1 MTAIDISGFFYS
13 KIIEF
18 LASMLAYYIL
28 INDTWV
34 LNLYRLL
41 SILYMCA
48 EYDHG
53 IVAVI
58 LGSKIPYSLCTES
71 LVIPIY
77 DDGIDEDVEG
87 LILFLDV
94 MESQLDP
101 RDVGYINVSRSAYLI
116 TIYPS
121 GMQKYTI
128 NIIVILKIRHL

>member
-1 MTAIDISGFFYS
+1 MTAINISGFFYS

-18 LASMLAYYIL
+18 LASMLVYYIL
-28 INDTWV
+28 IDDTWV
-34 LNLYRLL
+34 LNLYQLL

-58 LGSKIPYSLCTES
+58 AGSKIPYSFCTES

-94 MESQLDP
+94 MESQLDSP
-101 RDVGYINVSRSAYLI
+101 KGCGVYKRV
-116 TIYPS
+116 
-121 GMQKYTI
+121 
-128 NIIVILKIRHL
+128 